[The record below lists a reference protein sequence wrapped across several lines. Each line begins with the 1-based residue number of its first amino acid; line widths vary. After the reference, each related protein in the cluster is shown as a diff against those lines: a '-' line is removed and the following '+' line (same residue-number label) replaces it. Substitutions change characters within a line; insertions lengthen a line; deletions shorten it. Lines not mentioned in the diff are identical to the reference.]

1 MVLSAIYILDMKGK
15 VLINRNYRGDIENT
29 VIDKFI
35 GLVMDREEDGTLTP
49 LLQTEGCTFA
59 FIRRNNLYVV
69 ATTKKNSNIAMVFVL
84 LHKVCQVR
92 NPNNVSRLDFNQF
105 LVRRRIGH

>member
-1 MVLSAIYILDMKGK
+1 MVLSAIYILDAKGK

-35 GLVMDREEDGTLTP
+35 GLVMEKEEDGSLTP
-49 LLQTEGCTFA
+49 LLTIQDCHFA
-59 FIRRNNLYVV
+59 FVKRNNLYMV

-84 LHKVCQVR
+84 LHKIFA
-92 NPNNVSRLDFNQF
+92 VSRFSN
-105 LVRRRIGH
+105 